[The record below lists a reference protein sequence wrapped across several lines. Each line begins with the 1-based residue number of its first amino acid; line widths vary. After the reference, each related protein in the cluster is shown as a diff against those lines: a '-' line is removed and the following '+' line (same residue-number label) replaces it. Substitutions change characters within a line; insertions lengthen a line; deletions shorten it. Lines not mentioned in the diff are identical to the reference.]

1 MRSSMNV
8 SLPAPL
14 KSWIEQQVAE
24 RGFSTASEF
33 VRDLLRR
40 EQAAASRARVD
51 AHLLDAIE
59 SGPARKMDR
68 KAWDRIRSEGVK
80 IARQHKANDKK
91 IK

>member
-1 MRSSMNV
+1 MNV

-40 EQAAASRARVD
+40 EQAAAATARVESR
-51 AHLLDAIE
+51 LLDAIE
-59 SGPARKMDR
+59 SGPAREMDR
-68 KAWDRIRSEGVK
+68 KAWDRIRSEGIK
-80 IARQHKANDKK
+80 LARQQKATGKK

>member
-14 KSWIEQQVAE
+14 KSWIEQQVTE

-40 EQAAASRARVD
+40 EQAAATIAEIE

-59 SGPARKMDR
+59 SGPPRKMDR
-68 KAWDRIRSEGVK
+68 KAWNRIRSEGVK
-80 IARQHKANDKK
+80 LARQRKANGKK